1 MNRNEALMYLDAD
14 EENWQETLELK
25 LFELKKDLFQ
35 RVVIPKVLI
44 KKAEKVSLWYQAEC
58 QLNGEEVIDY
68 EDEEVNFELFE
79 SLTKTSLIHLYRSF
93 ESKLT
98 ALQLQLSQSVKSKD
112 VAIKLMQIANLEL
125 SRQKSILPF
134 AKEWLSENLSEI
146 TIKMGDDIK
155 TGVIIS
161 ELNQLDKEELSKKD
175 LLLLPNFKKD
185 LERTLISNK

>member
-44 KKAEKVSLWYQAEC
+44 KRAEKVSLWYQAEC

-68 EDEEVNFELFE
+68 EGEEVSFELFE
-79 SLTKTSLIHLYRSF
+79 NLTKTSLINLYRSF

-98 ALQLQLSQSVKSKD
+98 ALQLKLSQSVKSKD

-134 AKEWLSENLSEI
+134 AKEWLSENLTEI